1 MSSQVTDRVLPPYL
15 DEQQSGNEEAQPFME
30 RAVGLADTLAANW
43 KRGVYCRA
51 EELLADHP
59 SLRSC
64 PQAAVRVIYEE
75 ICEMQKLGRETS
87 LSELQRRFP
96 EFEKELAVVFDCHR
110 LLELE
115 PRGPHFPAVGET
127 LGDFRFLAELGRGAR
142 GRVYLAEETFL
153 AGRPMILK
161 VTPIGDEE
169 HLKLARLQHTHIVP
183 LYSVRDIP
191 ERNLRELCM
200 PCLGG
205 ATFQQLFGQLEPIPP
220 EKRTGKD
227 LLAAMQA
234 AVPDPRLY
242 WPSKNPNRRF
252 LEQASYVQGV
262 CWIGICLAEALHYA
276 HEQDLI
282 HLDVK
287 PSNVLLTAD
296 GQPMLLDFHLARRPL
311 RPLGEEPQWL
321 GGTPAYMSPEQ
332 RSAWQACSNH
342 QPLPTTVDGRSDVY
356 SLGLLLREA
365 LCGDTPEADS
375 VESDVPP
382 CSHLTKGLR
391 DIMTRC
397 LAVDTEARYPTA
409 ALLAEDLR
417 RHLTNRPLVGVK
429 NRSFVE
435 RWHKWH
441 RRRPHILLVFLL
453 LFTLFGTLAALGVF
467 YGMQRSQHLRQAEE
481 ALAQGRRQVQQ
492 RQFAEAVSTFD
503 LGLGQLGDLFGKG
516 PVWAE
521 LRSQRHRAA
530 RAHDLQ
536 VLHEKVERSR
546 YLQND
551 DLLSPATLRTLEAQC
566 REIWTQRERFLV
578 GESQPLDAYL
588 EELAKRDIV
597 DLAVLW
603 SACRVRLANESE
615 VSDTRRASLQML
627 DEAEALFGPSPA
639 LNQERLLQAQALGLK
654 ADSLR
659 LEGVETI
666 PHTAWEHYSLGRWF
680 LREGELAQAAESF
693 NRAVELSPKDFWPW
707 FGKGLCA
714 HRRQLAE
721 EAITAFTV
729 CVALAPDCAAC
740 YYNRALALMA
750 RGDSASA
757 LRDYDQA
764 LQMDPTLAGAALN
777 RGALH
782 LHEHRLPEA
791 EADFRLAESLGANEA
806 AVQFNLALVHQA
818 RKEPDAALTCVDR
831 ALEVEPNHVPSQKLR
846 ERLLKLHSSSRPKP

>member
-15 DEQQSGNEEAQPFME
+15 DEQQSGNEEAQPLME
-30 RAVGLADTLAANW
+30 KAVGLADILAANW

-51 EELLADHP
+51 EDLLADHP
-59 SLRSC
+59 TVRSY

-191 ERNLRELCM
+191 ERHLRELCM

-205 ATFQQLFGQLEPIPP
+205 ATFQQLFRQLEPTPP

-227 LLAAMQA
+227 LLTAMQA

-252 LEQASYVQGV
+252 LEQASYVQGI

-342 QPLPTTVDGRSDVY
+342 QPVPTSVDGRSDVY

-365 LCGDTPEADS
+365 LCGDTPEAGPAQKR
-375 VESDVPP
+375 DVRP
-382 CSHLTKGLR
+382 CSHLTMGLR
-391 DIMTRC
+391 DILTRC
-397 LAVDTEARYPTA
+397 LAEDPEARYSTA

-417 RHLTNRPLVGVK
+417 RHLTNRPLVGVR
-429 NRSFVE
+429 NRSLIE
-435 RWHKWH
+435 RWQKWH
-441 RRRPHILLVFLL
+441 RRRPHALLVFLL

-481 ALAQGRRQVQQ
+481 ALAQGRRQVQH
-492 RQFAEAVSTFD
+492 RQFAEAVNTFD

-521 LRSQRHRAA
+521 LHSQRQRAA
-530 RAHDLQ
+530 RAYDLH
-536 VLHEKVERSR
+536 VLHDQVERSR
-546 YLQND
+546 YLQHD
-551 DLLSPATLRTLEAQC
+551 DLLSAATLRALDAQC
-566 REIWTQRERFLV
+566 QDIWMQRNRFLV
-578 GESQPLDAYL
+578 GEGKPLDPDV
-588 EELAKRDIV
+588 EELAKRDMV
-597 DLAVLW
+597 DLAILW
-603 SACRVRLANESE
+603 STCRVRLANESE

-639 LNQERLLQAQALGLK
+639 LSQERLLQAQALGLK
-654 ADSLR
+654 TESLMST
-659 LEGVETI
+659 GKPI
-666 PHTAWEHYSLGRWF
+666 PRTAWEHYALGRWF
-680 LREGELAQAAESF
+680 LREGEPVQAAECF

-714 HRRQLAE
+714 YRRRLAE

-750 RGDSASA
+750 RGDSALA
-757 LRDYDQA
+757 LRDYDRA
-764 LQMDPTLAGAALN
+764 LQLDPTLAGAALN

-782 LHEHRLPEA
+782 LQELRFSEA
-791 EADFRLAESLGANEA
+791 EADFRLAESLGANQA

-818 RKEPDAALTCVDR
+818 RQEPDAALACVDR
-831 ALEVEPNHVPSQKLR
+831 ALEVEPNHIPSQNLR
-846 ERLLKLHSSSRPKP
+846 ARLLKQYRSRLPKP